1 MARITELELK
11 QEFKNG
17 YFGHFYFLY
26 GEEKMLINMYEQ
38 KLCTKL
44 MGKEPPEFNYHRFN
58 ENSDI
63 KDIINAMNIVP
74 FTAPYNYV
82 CIEDFPVETISESDN
97 KIFLQSLEDIPDGTV
112 VIIAMRTKVPNSKKY
127 NSWKKLIDVAIKY
140 GTVVE
145 FNKKTIAEL
154 RRQIVSWVSKR
165 GLAISM
171 ENAGK
176 IIEYSGTDLN
186 TLRNETNKLCAF
198 VDGDQILSEHIEKIV
213 TKNLS
218 SRVYDMTEAMVYGDW
233 NNAFK
238 SLNQLFYQQE
248 EPIKILAEISA
259 TYVDMYRVRIAVE
272 SGLHYEDVANDFD
285 YKRREFRLKKAD
297 RASKKM
303 STESICLCIE
313 KIAEINM
320 KMNSTSTNKRLLL
333 EKLIASLI
341 MESKGKIV

>member
-1 MARITELELK
+1 MARITEQEFK
-11 QEFKNG
+11 QEFKNES
-17 YFGHFYFLY
+17 FGHLYFLY

-38 KLCTKL
+38 KLCIKL
-44 MGKEPPEFNYHRFN
+44 MGKRPSEFNYHKFN
-58 ENSDI
+58 EDSDI
-63 KDIINAMNIVP
+63 KDIINAINILP
-74 FTAPYNYV
+74 FAAPYNYV
-82 CIEDFPVETISESDN
+82 CIEDFPIETISESDN
-97 KIFLQSLEDIPDGTV
+97 KIFLQSLEDIPDMTV
-112 VIIAMRTKVPNSKKY
+112 IVIAMRTKEPNPKKY
-127 NSWKKLIDVAIKY
+127 NSWKRLIDVVTKY

-186 TLRNETNKLCAF
+186 TLKNEINKLCAF
-198 VDGDQILSEHIEKIV
+198 VDGNEILSEHIEKVV

-233 NNAFK
+233 DNAFK

-259 TYVDMYRVRIAVE
+259 TYVDMYRVKIAVE

-297 RASKKM
+297 RASKRM
-303 STESICLCIE
+303 SIESICLCIE
-313 KIAEINM
+313 KIAETNI

-333 EKLIASLI
+333 EKLIAYLI
-341 MESKGKIV
+341 MESKGKRV